1 MILHPKML
9 FNKKYLKFEIL
20 LLLFNHLRCKVIVT
34 KAIESYEKH
43 TLSCFRLKSKVTYS
57 VKTKMNLQKHNEN
70 KLKSLKAYYFLTI
83 T

>member
-1 MILHPKML
+1 MI
-9 FNKKYLKFEIL
+9 I
-20 LLLFNHLRCKVIVT
+20 T
-34 KAIESYEKH
+34 KAVESYEKH
-43 TLSCFRLKSKVTYS
+43 TLSCFRLKNKVTYS